1 MTVLFNRE
9 VHMLR
14 YFNSGKVVPPIYE
27 NQFLSHFNIFHSYVL
42 GKYKIALPL
51 VERSIVLDPNYQYAF
66 GYRGLLKHT
75 LGWPSSAL
83 KDLQKATQSIGTVD
97 LVVAALAGVCH
108 SCLGKSCAIMLYHT
122 IPFLI
127 ILNHIK
133 LCYITSCS
141 FNDYFFYFKN
151 TR

>member
-14 YFNSGKVVPPIYE
+14 YFNSGKVVPPIHE
-27 NQFLSHFNIFHSYVL
+27 KPIFVTFQHLSLLSYVL

-51 VERSIVLDPNYQYAF
+51 VERSIALDPNYQYAF

-108 SCLGKSCAIMLYHT
+108 SCLGKWCAFMLYHT
-122 IPFLI
+122 IPYHTIPYHTIF
-127 ILNHIK
+127 N
-133 LCYITSCS
+133 YIES
-141 FNDYFFYFKN
+141 Y
-151 TR
+151 